1 MNKTKKIATAV
12 VSVVM
17 AGTMVASLSAC
28 GPDNNGENKANLM
41 TKFENF
47 MNDAWETSLNGYGSE
62 TSSSGQTKL
71 TPKLKDGKLDYA
83 ANTVLKTAI
92 GYDSAK
98 TGIKFPTEN
107 EAISALIGYL
117 GGYQD
122 SDSTV
127 ELYGEQYSSKTLKPA
142 WIALARTLNV
152 EINDA
157 YKGGKSATQMSDITN
172 QADGL
177 ATHQLFT
184 ASATD
189 INNQGAAG
197 NLLNIT
203 DYLDYM
209 PNYKA
214 FLEAN
219 PIARL
224 SLTADEYGSMYMLPY
239 FDGNDDI
246 EKYVLLEKNLVE
258 ILLDSATLDGAD
270 TITFKAQADA
280 KNADSKNADK
290 GIVGTSTSVES
301 FMGQTG
307 KWEVETTNPAAL
319 DSSKTPDWGNDLN
332 VAATASGTGATTKVV
347 INYDAALV
355 EAQDATKPLGAA
367 ISAAAGKAY
376 TGTSGNIIDLQNF
389 AINEKQGNVKGADLL
404 KILREYIKVAYQKEG
419 GGAFYTKLSDV
430 FNSAYAAW
438 DVDLYT
444 ALGRCYTTCGK
455 LLAVSGESLVKS
467 EANLY
472 LLSGREYKA
481 NRYSDTYAMAG
492 ELYGV
497 RGLES
502 RYSPTYAYVNNEG
515 KISDSR
521 LDENMW
527 GALDK
532 MNKLAKEGL
541 FNAMTTDNIGKGGW
555 NSTNESGNTGVQT
568 LSMHDYVQTQTSN
581 GGFKAQNGNLD
592 STVYN
597 FAPVLTPVSKW
608 DDNGNGTA
616 DKYMR
621 FTESWRGVKN
631 TGWCISYEAV
641 KNNPDKLSASLA
653 LVDYFFS
660 NDGQILMT
668 YGPQSVNG
676 DDDGSKTATKA
687 AGGGF
692 WYGTP
697 VTGAVEGVT
706 LATNADGSLTNE
718 TLLALKAKNVI
729 GSHDD
734 VQYYATEEYEA
745 EYFVYNNALYT
756 GKLYKG
762 RQIPAMTK
770 SSLTMFETSSIG
782 NHSFTNYARYFIG
795 SALNLGNKDQGFEYQ
810 CTSKSGI
817 VGADIVNIALVNGT
831 IKHTLQISP
840 AEAEANNNW
849 WYMLT
854 PTLLPYE
861 TAVNNVI
868 TVAPYTIIT
877 ALNSQAISLFKVDG
891 STPNLLN
898 DVMAY
903 GLGSQHLI
911 RTMNNNDKLPDT
923 AADMVKYLNTVKG

>member
-28 GPDNNGENKANLM
+28 GPNNNGENKANLM
-41 TKFENF
+41 TKFESF

-83 ANTVLKTAI
+83 ANTELNTAI
-92 GYDSAK
+92 GYQDSK
-98 TGIKFPTEN
+98 TGIK
-107 EAISALIGYL
+107 Y
-117 GGYQD
+117 
-122 SDSTV
+122 DSTLN
-127 ELYGEQYSSKTLKPA
+127 ENMIKYLNLSNTSTFNLFGKQYSDKLLKPA
-142 WIALARTLNV
+142 WQELSEDLNIKIIDTFAGV
-152 EINDA
+152 
-157 YKGGKSATQMSDITN
+157 KSAQQMSTITSQQN
-172 QADGL
+172 GL
-177 ATHQLFT
+177 ATYQVFT

-219 PIARL
+219 PLARL
-224 SLTADEYGSMYMLPY
+224 SLTADEHGSMYMLPY

-258 ILLDSATLDGAD
+258 ILLDTATLDGAD

-319 DSSKTPDWGNDLN
+319 DSAKTPDWGNNLN

-347 INYDAALV
+347 VNYDAALAA
-355 EAQDATKPLGAA
+355 AQDATKPLGAA

-389 AINEKQGNVKGADLL
+389 AINEKQGNIKGADLL
-404 KILREYIKVAYQKEG
+404 KILREYIKVAYQNVDG
-419 GGAFYTKLSDV
+419 SAFYTKLSDV

-438 DVDLYT
+438 DVDLYA

-455 LLAVSGESLVKS
+455 LLVKSGESLVKTD
-467 EANLY
+467 ANLY
-472 LLSGREYKA
+472 LLTGREYKA
-481 NRYSDTYAMAG
+481 NRYSDTYALAG

-502 RYSPTYAYVNNEG
+502 RYSPTYAYINAEG

-527 GALDK
+527 EALDK

-541 FNAMTTDNIGKGGW
+541 FNAMTTENITNGW
-555 NSTNESGNTGVQT
+555 SSTNDAKNLGVQT
-568 LSMHDYVQTQTSN
+568 LSLHDYVQTQTAN
-581 GGFKAQNGNLD
+581 AGFKAQNGSLD
-592 STVYN
+592 ASVYN

-653 LVDYFFS
+653 FVDYFFS

-668 YGPQSVNG
+668 YGPQSTKG
-676 DDDGSKTATKA
+676 DCTSATDTD
-687 AGGGF
+687 GGF

-697 VTGAVEGVT
+697 VTGTVEGVT
-706 LATNADGSLTNE
+706 IATNSDGSLTDDTI
-718 TLLALKAKNVI
+718 TLLKTKNVI
-729 GSHDD
+729 KTNDD
-734 VQYYATEEYEA
+734 VQYYVADNYADE
-745 EYFVYNNALYT
+745 FFLYNNALYT

-762 RQIPAMTK
+762 KQIPALTTI
-770 SSLTMFETSSIG
+770 SLTMFEASNLG
-782 NHSFTNYARYFIG
+782 NHSFTNYARYYIG
-795 SALNLGNKDQGFEYQ
+795 SALNIGNKDQGFEYQ
-810 CTSKSGI
+810 CTSKCGI

-840 AEAEANNNW
+840 AEAEASNNW

-868 TVAPYTIIT
+868 TVSPYTVIT
-877 ALNSQAISLFKVDG
+877 ALNSEAVSLFKIDG
-891 STPNLLN
+891 SVPNLLN

-903 GLGSQHLI
+903 GLGSEHLI
-911 RTMNNNDKLPDT
+911 RTMNNGDKLPGT

>member
-41 TKFENF
+41 TKFESF
-47 MNDAWETSLNGYGSE
+47 MNDAWEIALDGYGSE

-83 ANTVLKTAI
+83 ANTELSTAI
-92 GYDSAK
+92 GYQDSK
-98 TGIKFPTEN
+98 TGIKYDGELN
-107 EAISALIGYL
+107 KKMIAYL
-117 GGYQD
+117 DLKDTAFFNLFGK
-122 SDSTV
+122 
-127 ELYGEQYSSKTLKPA
+127 QYSEKFLKPA
-142 WIALARTLNV
+142 WQELSEKLEV
-152 EINDA
+152 KINDTFE
-157 YKGGKSATQMSDITN
+157 GVKSAEQMSKITGSEKGF
-172 QADGL
+172 AGY
-177 ATHQLFT
+177 QLFT

-189 INNQGAAG
+189 INNQGAQG

-219 PIARL
+219 PLVRL
-224 SLTADEYGSMYMLPY
+224 SLTADEHGSMYMLPY

-258 ILLDSATLDGAD
+258 ILLDSAALDGAD

-319 DSSKTPDWGNDLN
+319 DSTKTPDWGNNLN

-347 INYDAALV
+347 VNYDAALAA
-355 EAQDATKPLGAA
+355 AQDATKPLGAA

-389 AINEKQGNVKGADLL
+389 AINEKQGEVKGADLL
-404 KILREYIKVAYQKEG
+404 KILREYIKVAYQKADG
-419 GGAFYTKLSDV
+419 TAFYTTLSDV

-438 DVDLYT
+438 DVDLYA

-472 LLSGREYKA
+472 LLTGREYKA
-481 NRYSDTYAMAG
+481 NRYADTYALAG

-502 RYSPTYAYVNNEG
+502 RYSPTYAYVNAEG

-527 GALDK
+527 EALDK

-541 FNAMTTDNIGKGGW
+541 FNAMTTENITNGW
-555 NSTNESGNTGVQT
+555 SSTNDAKNLGVQT
-568 LSMHDYVQTQTSN
+568 LSLHDYVQTQTAN
-581 GGFKAQNGNLD
+581 AGFKAQNGGLD
-592 STVYN
+592 ASVYN

-631 TGWCISYEAV
+631 TGWCISYEGV

-653 LVDYFFS
+653 FVDYFFS

-668 YGPQSVNG
+668 YGPQSTKG
-676 DDDGSKTATKA
+676 DCTNATDTD
-687 AGGGF
+687 GGF

-718 TLLALKAKNVI
+718 TLLALKEKNVI
-729 GSHDD
+729 KTNDG
-734 VQYYATEEYEA
+734 VQYFATEEYEA

-762 RQIPAMTK
+762 RQIPSIT
-770 SSLTMFETSSIG
+770 SISLTMFEASNLG
-782 NHSFTNYARYFIG
+782 NRSFTNYARYYIG
-795 SALNLGNKDQGFEYQ
+795 SALNIGNKDQGFEYQ
-810 CTSKSGI
+810 CTAKCGI

-877 ALNSQAISLFKVDG
+877 ALNSQAISLFKIDG

-903 GLGSQHLI
+903 GLGSEHLI
-911 RTMNNNDKLPDT
+911 RTMSNGDKLPGT
-923 AADMVKYLNTVKG
+923 AADMVKYLDTVK

>member
-28 GPDNNGENKANLM
+28 GPNNNGENKANLM
-41 TKFENF
+41 TKFESF

-83 ANTVLKTAI
+83 ANTELNTAI
-92 GYDSAK
+92 GYQDSK
-98 TGIKFPTEN
+98 TGIK
-107 EAISALIGYL
+107 Y
-117 GGYQD
+117 
-122 SDSTV
+122 DSTLN
-127 ELYGEQYSSKTLKPA
+127 ENMIKYLNLSNTSTFNLFGKQYSDKLLKPA
-142 WIALARTLNV
+142 WQELSEDLNIKIIDTFAGV
-152 EINDA
+152 
-157 YKGGKSATQMSDITN
+157 KSAQQMSTITSQQN
-172 QADGL
+172 GL
-177 ATHQLFT
+177 ATYQVFT

-219 PIARL
+219 PLARL
-224 SLTADEYGSMYMLPY
+224 SLTADEHGSMYMLPY

-258 ILLDSATLDGAD
+258 ILLDTATLDGAD

-319 DSSKTPDWGNDLN
+319 DSAKTPDWGNNLN

-347 INYDAALV
+347 VNYDAALAA
-355 EAQDATKPLGAA
+355 AQDATKPLGAA

-404 KILREYIKVAYQKEG
+404 KILREYIKVAYQNVDG
-419 GGAFYTKLSDV
+419 SAFYTKLSDV

-438 DVDLYT
+438 DVDLYA

-455 LLAVSGESLVKS
+455 LLVKSGESLVKTD
-467 EANLY
+467 ANLY
-472 LLSGREYKA
+472 LLTGREYKA
-481 NRYSDTYAMAG
+481 NRYSDTYALAG

-502 RYSPTYAYVNNEG
+502 RYSPTYAYINAEG

-527 GALDK
+527 EALDK

-541 FNAMTTDNIGKGGW
+541 FNAMTTENITNGW
-555 NSTNESGNTGVQT
+555 SSTNDAKNLGVQT
-568 LSMHDYVQTQTSN
+568 LSLHDYVQTQTAN
-581 GGFKAQNGNLD
+581 AGFKAQNGSLD
-592 STVYN
+592 ASVYN

-653 LVDYFFS
+653 FVDYFFS

-668 YGPQSVNG
+668 YGPQSTKG
-676 DDDGSKTATKA
+676 DCTNATDTD
-687 AGGGF
+687 GGF

-697 VTGAVEGVT
+697 VTGTVEGVT
-706 LATNADGSLTNE
+706 IATNSDGSLTDDTI
-718 TLLALKAKNVI
+718 TLLKTKNVI
-729 GSHDD
+729 KTNDD
-734 VQYYATEEYEA
+734 VQYYVADDYADE
-745 EYFVYNNALYT
+745 FFLYNNALYT

-762 RQIPAMTK
+762 KQIPALTTI
-770 SSLTMFETSSIG
+770 SLTMFEASNLG
-782 NHSFTNYARYFIG
+782 NHSFTNYARYYIG
-795 SALNLGNKDQGFEYQ
+795 SALNIGNKDQGFEYQ
-810 CTSKSGI
+810 CTSKCGI

-840 AEAEANNNW
+840 AEAEASNNW

-861 TAVNNVI
+861 TAVNNII
-868 TVAPYTIIT
+868 TVSPYTVIT
-877 ALNSQAISLFKVDG
+877 ALNSEAVSLFKIDG
-891 STPNLLN
+891 SVPNLLN

-903 GLGSQHLI
+903 GLGSEHLI
-911 RTMNNNDKLPDT
+911 RTMNNGDKLPGT